1 MARDPCR
8 SLTATA
14 HAHRTGRHD
23 GLLLDCP
30 TRRRDAA
37 SAAAGAG
44 QPLRFGE
51 YRCRGCHRG
60 CCHRRQRRYDGAGLS
75 HRRLGGAGGV
85 GRHRSRDHTLT
96 RSAATPLTVDT
107 RCYAPPSWTP
117 LRTPLTAPTANRAR
131 LAETIAA
138 ISAAQPDENM
148 HGTTTTSVTAAS
160 APRLDR

>member
-1 MARDPCR
+1 MAREPCR
-8 SLTATA
+8 SFTATA
-14 HAHRTGRHD
+14 HTHRTRRHD
-23 GLLLDCP
+23 ALLLDCP
-30 TRRRDAA
+30 TRRRDTA
-37 SAAAGAG
+37 SAAAYAG

-60 CCHRRQRRYDGAGLS
+60 GGYRRGRRHDGAGLS

-117 LRTPLTAPTANRAR
+117 VRAPT
-131 LAETIAA
+131 
-138 ISAAQPDENM
+138 
-148 HGTTTTSVTAAS
+148 
-160 APRLDR
+160 PRPIT